1 MLVVKHSDYDVN
13 ELSFEPINT
22 TAKKKNSQTLLL
34 PIYKSERSPMIQLP
48 YVKLDMYG
56 IPSKCDFFKDD
67 YQRHFIKLP
76 LNTVHEDAQARVRGE
91 ATHDMKNLY
100 DWFKAIDDKFGT
112 KEFQEQLFK
121 KKNPKAK
128 YQPLLRIPK
137 NEDETES
144 TDKLP
149 YVKIKLTSKYPT
161 NEILTGVVLNHPSG
175 LKEVAQGIT
184 TIDDIAKYIKYQS
197 RIKCIIIPSKLW
209 IHPPANNDVT
219 YGISF
224 KLLKVLVDI
233 VPEKSLI
240 SNDTTGFIESDESD
254 DE

>member
-1 MLVVKHSDYDVN
+1 
-13 ELSFEPINT
+13 
-22 TAKKKNSQTLLL
+22 
-34 PIYKSERSPMIQLP
+34 MIQLP
-48 YVKLDMYG
+48 YTKSDMYG

-76 LNTVHEDAQARVRGE
+76 LNTVHED
-91 ATHDMKNLY
+91 TKNLY
-100 DWFKAIDDKFGT
+100 DWFKTMDDKFGT

-137 NEDETES
+137 NEDGTES

-175 LKEVAQGIT
+175 LKEATQGIKT
-184 TIDDIAKYIKYQS
+184 VDDIAKYIKYQS
-197 RIKCIIIPSKLW
+197 RIKCIIVPSKLW
-209 IHPPANNDVT
+209 IHPPANTDVT

-224 KLLKVLVDI
+224 KLLKVLVDV
-233 VPEKSLI
+233 VPEKSLV
-240 SNDTTGFIESDESD
+240 SNDTTGFLESDESD
-254 DE
+254 ESEDL